1 MNLFQ
6 KFQFQKYSYI
16 GLCSRSESGSV
27 IYCLRGSSTFLLVC
41 QILEVSFYMDQE
53 QRENVA
59 KTLTAAQEENYHQL
73 SREKVEMN
81 DNQEELI

>member
-1 MNLFQ
+1 MNLDLSHLLSER
-6 KFQFQKYSYI
+6 KFNFLVDMSDP
-16 GLCSRSESGSV
+16 GSV
-27 IYCLRGSSTFLLVC
+27 SLYGSRTT
-41 QILEVSFYMDQE
+41 
-53 QRENVA
+53 RELNNVA